1 MPTSP
6 GAILHH
12 TDPKGPNISGGR
24 VSAEKQLADP
34 LFSSYSVDIFSS
46 YYAKLLELVLNYLF
60 KEMASSK

>member
-1 MPTSP
+1 MDS
-6 GAILHH
+6 
-12 TDPKGPNISGGR
+12 
-24 VSAEKQLADP
+24 VADP